1 MPKLEMLLEKG
12 RVTMLSEY
20 KLILDTGKIAYIKA
34 KSRQCAISAYCAA
47 TGVSK
52 EWVAEHCK
60 AENMGRVK
68 W

>member
-1 MPKLEMLLEKG
+1 ML
-12 RVTMLSEY
+12 REY
-20 KLILDTGKIAYIKA
+20 KLILDTGKIAYIQA
-34 KSRQCAISAYCAA
+34 KSRKCAISAYCAA

-60 AENMGRVK
+60 VENMGRVK